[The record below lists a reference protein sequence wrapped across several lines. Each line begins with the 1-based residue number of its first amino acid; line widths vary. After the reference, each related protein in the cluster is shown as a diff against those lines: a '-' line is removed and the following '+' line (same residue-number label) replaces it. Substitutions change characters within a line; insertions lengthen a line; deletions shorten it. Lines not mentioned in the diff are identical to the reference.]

1 MEKMKKLL
9 VSVISLIFLFTIVS
23 CSDEENPK
31 FRIFNEGTTKAN
43 IQVQTSG
50 GNTININDVEP
61 GEKTAYQSAAEGNIV
76 VKAGIQNETISP
88 TITFFA
94 AKDIRYTIII
104 LAGAI
109 PSLRVEHD

>member
-1 MEKMKKLL
+1 MKKLL
-9 VSVISLIFLFTIVS
+9 VTVISLIFLFAIVS

-31 FRIFNEGTTKAN
+31 FRIFNERSTKAN

-50 GNTININDVEP
+50 GNTININDVAS

-76 VKAGIQNETISP
+76 ATAGIQNETVSP

-94 AKDIRYTIII
+94 AKDIRYTIVV
-104 LAGAI
+104 LAGTNPA
-109 PSLRVEHD
+109 LRVEHD